1 MNAKAPKYGL
11 VFGFE
16 RIGFVSLRHPIT
28 VTIILVVL
36 TLAAAFGIARIKI
49 DDSLSQL
56 FHSDTPEFH
65 TYEYVTG
72 QFPSSEFDVLI
83 AVSGRDLL
91 KRQSLEQLRNAVTDL
106 QLIDGVRGVIS
117 LFSARQ
123 PPQAN
128 QLPDSLFPPD
138 LPQGSDY
145 DRLIERVRSNEIIKG
160 KLLSDDGQL
169 ALVVLALDPP
179 VVQSN
184 ALEATI
190 GAIRQTL
197 GDDLDGS
204 GTSAH
209 LTGVPVIQLE
219 LRKAVQRDR
228 LIYNTVGFVIGCAI
242 AIAFFR
248 RISFVIVA
256 AGPPLIA
263 IILALGA
270 LGWLGFQLNMFLN
283 VMTPLIMVI
292 SFSDSMQLTF
302 AAREH
307 ILSGRDTT
315 DAFRRSLLVV
325 GPACVL
331 THATAALSF
340 IALLFSDSY
349 LIRSFGQAGL
359 LATLIALIAVLMLVP
374 QLGLLF
380 VRNVDARTRSAPES
394 DRAIDFLRTFC
405 AWIAGKMV
413 SRPALYSVIAVAV
426 VASLGTVYAM
436 LPAQY
441 RLADQLPDHEESVQ
455 AGKLIDTK
463 LHGANPVDVLIRFP
477 DKASLYE
484 PATLA
489 AVDDV
494 HTALEKQAGIG
505 NVWSLATLQRWLKAR
520 GENADVT
527 VLKKYVELLP
537 RQVIDRF
544 VSPRHDAVI
553 VQGRVPDVD
562 ASRLLP
568 VVQQLD
574 HALDDV
580 RARHP
585 GYQISVTGL
594 SVIAARN
601 SARMIG
607 RLNRGLTVEIVFVA
621 AFIGLA
627 FRSIIVMFASIL
639 PGIFPI
645 FVAGS
650 ALALSGKGLQFA
662 SIVALIVSFGLG
674 LSATIHFL
682 NRMRHEDIPTDPPGV
697 SVERATILMG
707 PPLILT
713 SVVLAFGLAVTV
725 FSDLP
730 SLRLFGWLSALA
742 MLAALVADLTI
753 LRPTITLLRFIFRRR
768 PPMAPGVPDL

>member
-11 VFGFE
+11 VFGVE
-16 RIGFVSLRHPIT
+16 RIGFISLRHPIT

-36 TLAAAFGIARIKI
+36 TLAAAFGIAQIKI

-56 FHSDTPEFH
+56 FRSDTPEFR
-65 TYEYVTG
+65 TYEYVTR

-91 KRQSLEQLRNAVTDL
+91 KRQSLEQLRDAVTDL

-128 QLPDSLFPPD
+128 QLPDALFPAD

-145 DRLIERVRSNEIIKG
+145 DRLIEGVRSNEIIKG

-169 ALVVLALDPP
+169 ALVVLALEPS

-184 ALEATI
+184 ALGTAI
-190 GAIRQTL
+190 DAIRQTL

-219 LRKAVQRDR
+219 LRQAVQRDR
-228 LIYNTVGFVIGCAI
+228 LLYNTAGFVIGCAV

-248 RISFVIVA
+248 RVSFVIVA

-263 IILALGA
+263 IVLALGA

-302 AAREH
+302 SAREH
-307 ILSGRDTT
+307 ILSGRDRR
-315 DAFRRSLLVV
+315 DAFCQTLLVV

-359 LATLIALIAVLMLVP
+359 LATLIALVAVLMLVP

-380 VRNVDARTRSAPES
+380 VRNVDARTESTLGS

-413 SRPALYSVIAVAV
+413 SRPALYSAVAAAV
-426 VASLGTVYAM
+426 VAALGIVYAM

-441 RLADQLPDHEESVQ
+441 RLADQLPDREESVQ
-455 AGKLIDTK
+455 AGKLIDAK

-477 DKASLYE
+477 DQASLYDQD
-484 PATLA
+484 TLA

-494 HTALEKQAGIG
+494 HTALEKQTGIG

-520 GENADVT
+520 GENADPA
-527 VLKKYVELLP
+527 VLKKYVEILP

-544 VSPRHDAVI
+544 VSQRQDAVI
-553 VQGRVPDVD
+553 VQGRAPDVD

-568 VVQQLD
+568 VVNQLD
-574 HALDDV
+574 HTLDDV
-580 RARHP
+580 RSRHP
-585 GYQISVTGL
+585 GYRISVTGL

-627 FRSIIVMFASIL
+627 FRSVIVMLASIL
-639 PGIFPI
+639 PGIFPV

-650 ALALSGKGLQFA
+650 VLALSGKGLQFA

-713 SVVLAFGLAVTV
+713 SVVLAFGLVVTV

-768 PPMAPGVPDL
+768 PPMAPGVPDP